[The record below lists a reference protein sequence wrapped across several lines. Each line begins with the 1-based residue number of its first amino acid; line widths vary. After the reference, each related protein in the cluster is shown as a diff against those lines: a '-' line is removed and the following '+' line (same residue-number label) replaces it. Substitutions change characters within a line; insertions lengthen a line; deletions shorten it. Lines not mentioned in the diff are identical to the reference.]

1 MEAPAPSERSPV
13 RRIPIAIISAAGLL
27 VALSACA
34 ATDGGTDGTTAD
46 GCEVAPS
53 GAVSDSV
60 TVTGDFGTA
69 PEVTFESPL
78 EPEATQRTVVI
89 QGDADGD
96 QAVLGSTANILY
108 SVYNGG
114 TGELIDAW
122 DYTSDPAPFTIDPA
136 TFIVGVVDALE
147 CSVPGDRVVAVVPA
161 AEAFG
166 EQGQESLGLAAGQS
180 LVFVADVVSV
190 TAAPEP
196 LTPAEW
202 TENVP
207 EVDLGADVPVVT
219 IPDAAAPTELVLK
232 VLEQG
237 DGDVVEAGQT
247 VEIDYQGTSW
257 ETGEVFDQ
265 SYGSGSTASFATT
278 QVIEGFGAALVGQK
292 VGTTLIVSIPP
303 QYAYGTDPAA
313 HELGGQTLVFLIHII
328 GVS

>member
-1 MEAPAPSERSPV
+1 V

-34 ATDGGTDGTTAD
+34 STDSPDGSGGGTSTAG

-53 GAVSDSV
+53 GAASDAV
-60 TVTGDFGTA
+60 KVTGEFGAA
-69 PEVTFESPL
+69 PEVTFEGPL
-78 EPEATQRTVVI
+78 EPDTTQRTVVI
-89 QGDADGD
+89 EGEAGGDE
-96 QAVLGSTANILY
+96 AVLGSTANILY
-108 SVYNGG
+108 SVYNGA
-114 TGELIDAW
+114 TGAVIDQW
-122 DYTSDPAPFTIDPA
+122 DYASDPAPFTIDPA

-166 EQGQESLGLAAGQS
+166 EQGQEALGLGAGES
-180 LVFVADVVSV
+180 LVFVADIVSV
-190 TAAPEP
+190 EAAPEP
-196 LTPAEW
+196 VTPSEW

-219 IPDAAAPTELVLK
+219 IPATAAPTDLVLK

-237 DGDVVEAGQT
+237 DGAVVEAGQT
-247 VEIDYQGTSW
+247 VELDYQGTSW
-257 ETGEVFDQ
+257 DTGEVFDQ
-265 SYGSGSTASFATT
+265 SYGTGGSASFATT

-303 QYAYGTDPAA
+303 QYAYGTDAAA
-313 HELGGQTLVFLIHII
+313 HALGGQTLVFLIHII